1 MPPAGERANA
11 HMRWAVR
18 YTNKAASHFR
28 RAREYDAKASFGAAE
43 SVTVNLDSK
52 EGDGLLDASGS
63 VRVVFEGAV
72 IPCTITPT
80 ASEIEIV
87 VAGDPRECLNFSV
100 YTGKSQANISILEVR
115 SIVCPL
121 PDTKFKGAFL
131 LRFAEEICR
140 QIGIRSVTL
149 KDGSTIPC
157 GAASVDLQFL
167 SCITHGRSWYERQGF
182 SYQNAPERHNISA
195 VAGSS
200 ISEICK
206 SLSAL
211 DAEKQGQLKPS
222 WLAEDIA
229 DFKEFRPEFRN
240 EEYAASVCKKAV
252 GKRTLPERLFMRTLT
267 EDYGFSELSSKVARM
282 CVLADRYKRSG
293 HVTQLTQLGLP
304 AMKRSKGES
313 NTDSLGGFLVSLWS
327 SSMCTEY
334 VDAISL
340 LCPAIPKRAE
350 AAARGYIDPSI
361 LPRYVRGDTSMIK
374 HL

>member
-1 MPPAGERANA
+1 
-11 HMRWAVR
+11 MRWAVR
-18 YTNKAASHFR
+18 YNNKAASHFR

-43 SVTVNLDSK
+43 SATVNLDSK
-52 EGDGLLDASGS
+52 EGDRLLDASGS

-87 VAGDPRECLNFSV
+87 VAGDPRECLNISV
-100 YTGKSQANISILEVR
+100 YAGKRQANISILEVR

-140 QIGIRSVTL
+140 QMGIRSVTL
-149 KDGSTIPC
+149 IDGSTIPC

-182 SYQNAPERHNISA
+182 SYQNAQKKHNVSA

-211 DAEKQGQLKPS
+211 DAEKQGQLKQK

-229 DFKEFRPEFRN
+229 DFQEFRPEFRN
-240 EEYAASVCKKAV
+240 EEYAASVGKKAE
-252 GKRTLPERLFMRTLT
+252 RTHPERLFMRTLT
-267 EDYGFSELSSKVARM
+267 MDYGFSALSSKVARM

-293 HVTQLTQLGLP
+293 GVTQLTQLGSP
-304 AMKRSKGES
+304 AMKRPKGES

-340 LCPAIPKRAE
+340 LCPAIPKGAE

-361 LPRYVRGDTSMIK
+361 LPRYVRGDTRMIK